1 MTELQH
7 RIEQYILWLA
17 PALIIQYLA
26 HYFSRGPGLEHLSG
40 PAAQILLQPSDVIS
54 IAGFA
59 MMLPKLVTALWV
71 SLNSGSSTLVKVA
84 WFVSGF
90 FLSYLVLVPFLG
102 YLLLGEQRGSSNAH
116 EA

>member
-1 MTELQH
+1 MTEFQH

-26 HYFSRGPGLEHLSG
+26 HYLSRGPGLELLSG
-40 PAAQILLQPSDVIS
+40 PAVQFLLQPSDLIS

-59 MMLPKLVTALWV
+59 MLLPKLVTALWV
-71 SLNSGSSTLVKVA
+71 SLNSGSSVLIKVA
-84 WFVSGF
+84 WFVSGI
-90 FLSYLVLVPFLG
+90 FLSYLILIPFLG
-102 YLLLGEQRGSSNAH
+102 YLLLGEQRETSDAG